1 LVNTKIIWLVMMH
14 GDIQIG
20 VASMLIDLVPE
31 FLAALSAPDPL
42 QAYHRYLENHRSI
55 LAAYWHN
62 YVIDLDSPHA
72 ESVILRTLAA
82 QRRDLET
89 MRQRVD
95 VRTVA
100 EESLARCG
108 DILDIDQP
116 ADLYLMVGVGAAN
129 AGELVVNGHG
139 AAFICVEHFTGRPNP
154 DSYGMGLPP
163 EQIGV
168 WIAHELAHTVRYTS
182 PTSRSEFPRI
192 IQESRGFYDYWESG
206 SRATLR
212 ELLVNEGLAVA
223 ASQVAAPGHEPWV
236 YLGYSRRQYR
246 RMREL
251 DAFLRRSVEH
261 DLDHTGLGYRL
272 RFLTGGMSP
281 SARLVN
287 GRVIPERSGYYLGL
301 RMVESLVDEVG
312 IADALRAS
320 VEESRQ
326 ASDRAAGAQSA

>member
-1 LVNTKIIWLVMMH
+1 
-14 GDIQIG
+14 
-20 VASMLIDLVPE
+20 MLIDLVPE
-31 FLAALSAPDPL
+31 FLAALAAPDPL
-42 QAYHRYLENHRSI
+42 QAYHRYLENHRPI

-82 QRRDLET
+82 QRRDLEV
-89 MRQRVD
+89 MRGRVD
-95 VRTVA
+95 IARAA
-100 EESLARCG
+100 EETLARCG
-108 DILDIDQP
+108 DILQIDQP
-116 ADLYLMVGVGAAN
+116 SDVYLMIGVGAAN
-129 AGELVVNGHG
+129 AGELVVKGQG
-139 AAFICVEHFTGRPNP
+139 AAVICVEHFTGRPNP

-168 WIAHELAHTVRYTS
+168 WIAHELAHIVRYTS
-182 PTSRSEFPRI
+182 PASRSEFPRI
-192 IQESRGFYDYWESG
+192 LQEARGFYDYWESG
-206 SRATLR
+206 SRASLR

-223 ASQVAAPGHEPWV
+223 ASQAVAPGYEPWV

-251 DAFLRRSVEH
+251 DAFLRRAVEH
-261 DLDHTGLGYRL
+261 DIGHTGLGYRL
-272 RFLTGGMSP
+272 RFLAGGMSP

-301 RMVESLVDEVG
+301 RMVESLVDEIG

-320 VEESRQ
+320 PMECRDANER
-326 ASDRAAGAQSA
+326 ASGAQTA

>member
-1 LVNTKIIWLVMMH
+1 
-14 GDIQIG
+14 
-20 VASMLIDLVPE
+20 MLINLVPE
-31 FLAALSAPDPL
+31 FLAALNARDPL
-42 QAYHRYLENHRSI
+42 QAYHRYLENHRPI

-72 ESVILRTLAA
+72 EGVILRTLAA
-82 QRRDLET
+82 QRRDLELMLT
-89 MRQRVD
+89 RVD
-95 VRTVA
+95 LATMA
-100 EESLARCG
+100 DESLARCIDAFG
-108 DILDIDQP
+108 VDQP
-116 ADLYLMVGVGAAN
+116 VDLYLTVGVGAAN
-129 AGELVVNGHG
+129 AGELVVNGRG
-139 AAFICVEHFTGRPNP
+139 SAVICVEHFTGRPNP
-154 DSYGMGLPP
+154 DTYGMGLPP

-182 PTSRSEFPRI
+182 PLSRSDFPRI

-206 SRATLR
+206 SRASLR

-251 DAFLRRSVEH
+251 DAFLRRAVEH
-261 DLDHTGLGYRL
+261 ELEHTGLGYRL
-272 RFLTGGMSP
+272 RYLTGGMSP

-301 RMVESLVDEVG
+301 RMVESLVEERG
-312 IADALRAS
+312 IVDALRAS
-320 VEESRQ
+320 AMECRE
-326 ASDRAAGAQSA
+326 AIERAAGAQSA